1 MFNFKDF
8 DAQFPNFMKH
18 IGYLEEYW
26 TIYVG
31 TKSGEHYS
39 TYAGHRAVQTP
50 PQPCGSE
57 HRLTIKLT
65 EDIEINRSFSKK
77 RILKSGT
84 LVRRMVSPMEGK

>member
-1 MFNFKDF
+1 
-8 DAQFPNFMKH
+8 MKH

-26 TIYVG
+26 LLES
-31 TKSGEHYS
+31 KSNNGMYTGSE
-39 TYAGHRAVQTP
+39 YAGHRQVQSA

-57 HRLTIKLT
+57 HRLTIRLT

-77 RILKSGT
+77 RILKAGT